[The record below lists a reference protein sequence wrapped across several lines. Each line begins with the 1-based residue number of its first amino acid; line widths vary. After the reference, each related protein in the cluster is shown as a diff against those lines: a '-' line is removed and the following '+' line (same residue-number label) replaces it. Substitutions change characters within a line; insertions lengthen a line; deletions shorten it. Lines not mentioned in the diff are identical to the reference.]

1 MCVFRAK
8 TDVSLLYST
17 SLLMWLA
24 YFITHTHTESPGA
37 DGVAVALFTSC
48 PESSLS
54 NVEGAE
60 GEGSERSP
68 RVQMRRLKDGWC
80 FPNHPNI
87 KLGKVNRDKDCFL
100 SRMHNAAARSPLL
113 YGSMKF

>member
-17 SLLMWLA
+17 SVLMWLA
-24 YFITHTHTESPGA
+24 YFITHTHTHTHTESPGA

-60 GEGSERSP
+60 GEGSEAP
-68 RVQMRRLKDGWC
+68 
-80 FPNHPNI
+80 
-87 KLGKVNRDKDCFL
+87 
-100 SRMHNAAARSPLL
+100 
-113 YGSMKF
+113 GSK